1 MSVQDTAEY
10 TRSSPLDPVCSV
22 LVFTAPAGG
31 LVEGGVSIESLMQER
46 YGDATV
52 TVDEEDDNSSLDQ
65 HTNHMQ
71 GPLPNHANLVPAL
84 PNQSAGLPM
93 PSPLQLVYLQPT
105 PHGVNIIPVQAAG
118 YPAFTPYSPLG
129 FSGHPHHP
137 VVVQSGHPYS
147 PSPHHTTF
155 YKTQPFYSPGPY
167 PTYPH
172 PLHTTNPT
180 PTYHPQPVPMPD
192 VHPQYTRPMV
202 SREPYRSQQK
212 FFRPW
217 EDTDSLDSGGTAWT
231 ACCSHKD
238 CGGTGDHHSQ
248 SGSHQEQVRQDLV
261 SFSEADFPAL
271 SSDLYKLK
279 IEK

>member
-10 TRSSPLDPVCSV
+10 TRSSPLDLGCSAR
-22 LVFTAPAGG
+22 VFTAPAGG

-46 YGDATV
+46 DGDATV

-71 GPLPNHANLVPAL
+71 GPLPNHANLVTAL
-84 PNQSAGLPM
+84 PTQSAGLPT

-129 FSGHPHHP
+129 FPAHP

-147 PSPHHTTF
+147 PSHHHPTF
-155 YKTQPFYSPGPY
+155 YHPQPHYSPGPY

-192 VHPQYTRPMV
+192 VHPQYTSSMV
-202 SREPYRSQQK
+202 SSEPYKSQQK

-217 EDTDSLDSGGTAWT
+217 EDTTDSLESGGT

-238 CGGTGDHHSQ
+238 CGGTGYHHSQ
-248 SGSHQEQVRQDLV
+248 SGSRQEQVRQDLV

-271 SSDLYKLK
+271 SSELYKLK

>member
-1 MSVQDTAEY
+1 MSVPDGAEHMH
-10 TRSSPLDPVCSV
+10 SKLLDLGCSAQ
-22 LVFTAPAGG
+22 VFTAPAGG

-46 YGDATV
+46 DVDATV
-52 TVDEEDDNSSLDQ
+52 TVDEEDDNSTLDQ
-65 HTNHMQ
+65 YTDHMQ

-84 PNQSAGLPM
+84 PTQSAGLPM

-118 YPAFTPYSPLG
+118 YPAFTPFSPLG
-129 FSGHPHHP
+129 FPAHPHHP
-137 VVVQSGHPYS
+137 VVVQSGHPYP
-147 PSPHHTTF
+147 PSPHHPTF
-155 YKTQPFYSPGPY
+155 YHPQPFYSPGPY

-172 PLHTTNPT
+172 PLYTTNPT
-180 PTYHPQPVPMPD
+180 PAYHPQPIPMPD
-192 VHPQYTRPMV
+192 VQPHYNSSMA

-217 EDTDSLDSGGTAWT
+217 EDTASLDSGGT

-248 SGSHQEQVRQDLV
+248 SGSRQEQVRQDLV
-261 SFSEADFPAL
+261 PFSEADFPAL
-271 SSDLYKLK
+271 SSELYKLK